1 MAEVRRSPTPG
12 SRPRSSPVESLPR
25 HDCESVT
32 EPDPLR
38 VSRLDCGEAVIPE
51 APRLAEAFFAID
63 PSSRGETSYDALSAA
78 AAESNRIRPEDV
90 TALNT
95 SMRARTSPERWQDL
109 FDQDDLPW
117 LRGLDSSW
125 DLVEM
130 ADTEWH
136 NAQVG
141 QRIREALDGIV
152 APYRNISVATKMLHF
167 KRPRLIPVLDSLVL
181 EMLGVR
187 IPADNSRERRLNRA
201 SGVIVHLREDGRRQA
216 EVLREVQAYLAS
228 GGRAPAGPDP
238 RCPPLGGAPGFTGLP
253 RGRTRPEMASR
264 G

>member
-1 MAEVRRSPTPG
+1 MRT
-12 SRPRSSPVESLPR
+12 
-25 HDCESVT
+25 
-32 EPDPLR
+32 
-38 VSRLDCGEAVIPE
+38 
-51 APRLAEAFFAID
+51 AFFALD
-63 PSSRGETSYDALSAA
+63 PSSRGENSYDVLSAA
-78 AAESNRIRPEDV
+78 AAEPDRIRPEDV

-109 FDQDDLPW
+109 FAQDDLPW
-117 LRGLDSSW
+117 LRGLDPSW

-136 NAQVG
+136 KVQVE

-187 IPADNSRERRLNRA
+187 IPAENARDRRLDRA
-201 SGVIVHLREDGRRQA
+201 SAVIVHLRQGGRRQA
-216 EVLREVQAYLAS
+216 EVLRELQANLRQLEIERPLVRILDALLWAGHPDSLVHPAIGLVQRW
-228 GGRAPAGPDP
+228 RAEDQG
-238 RCPPLGGAPGFTGLP
+238 
-253 RGRTRPEMASR
+253 
-264 G
+264 